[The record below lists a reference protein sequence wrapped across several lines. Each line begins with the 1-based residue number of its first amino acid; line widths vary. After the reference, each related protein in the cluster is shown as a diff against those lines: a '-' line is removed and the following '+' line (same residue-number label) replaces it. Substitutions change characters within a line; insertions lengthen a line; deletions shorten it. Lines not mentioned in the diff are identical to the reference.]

1 MSPSHSTAIDR
12 HIDFV
17 DVIQNSASPNSSVA
31 AALRG
36 CRQRG
41 IGSLA
46 FPGQLGVL
54 PVSGVML
61 DRVS

>member
-1 MSPSHSTAIDR
+1 MSRSHSTAIDP
-12 HIDFV
+12 HVDFV

-31 AALRG
+31 AARG
-36 CRQRG
+36 CHQRG
-41 IGSLA
+41 VGSLA

-54 PVSGVML
+54 LVSGVML

>member
-1 MSPSHSTAIDR
+1 MSPSHSTVIDP

-17 DVIQNSASPNSSVA
+17 DVSQNSASPNSSVA

-36 CRQRG
+36 CHQRG
-41 IGSLA
+41 VGSLT
-46 FPGQLGVL
+46 FPGQLGVSL
-54 PVSGVML
+54 VSGVML